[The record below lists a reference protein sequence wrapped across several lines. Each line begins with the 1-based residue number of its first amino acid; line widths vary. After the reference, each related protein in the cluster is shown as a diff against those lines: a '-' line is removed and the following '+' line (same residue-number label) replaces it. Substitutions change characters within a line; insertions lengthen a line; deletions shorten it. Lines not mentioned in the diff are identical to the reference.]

1 MRRVLLLLLRR
12 ELLIVS
18 SFVEKSVIPAVRKDH
33 WTTADEQVSHRL
45 ADARLERRERAKD
58 AAKQREEAR

>member
-1 MRRVLLLLLRR
+1 M
-12 ELLIVS
+12 S

-45 ADARLERRERAKD
+45 ADARLERRERAKR
-58 AAKQREEAR
+58 AAADRTGERRDS